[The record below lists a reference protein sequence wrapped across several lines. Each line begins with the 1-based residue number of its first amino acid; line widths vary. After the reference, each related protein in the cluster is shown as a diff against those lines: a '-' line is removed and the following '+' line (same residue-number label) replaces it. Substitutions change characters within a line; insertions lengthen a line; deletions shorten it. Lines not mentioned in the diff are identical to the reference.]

1 MNETVE
7 ATKSNGAASD
17 FTLLVG
23 FVNHICYFLLTYI
36 LQVICPMALAA
47 AYFSMPQSMLAF
59 QPSSKSFLIV
69 TTIGIILIKVLYTI
83 SRALPQLDWWWGNIV
98 ALMTALKLEG
108 SSLSIPDWSR
118 RVLRR
123 HRGQH
128 DRNTEDVELG
138 TAQH

>member
-1 MNETVE
+1 MKETVE

-17 FTLLVG
+17 FTLLVRLLIIP
-23 FVNHICYFLLTYI
+23 VAFLIAYM
-36 LQVICPMALAA
+36 LQFICPMALAA

-69 TTIGIILIKVLYTI
+69 TIISIILIKVLYTI

-98 ALMTALKLEG
+98 ALTTALKLEG

-118 RVLRR
+118 RMLRR

-138 TAQH
+138 TVQP

>member
-1 MNETVE
+1 MKETVE

-17 FTLLVG
+17 FTLLVRLLIIP
-23 FVNHICYFLLTYI
+23 VAFLIAYI
-36 LQVICPMALAA
+36 LQFICPMALAA

-69 TTIGIILIKVLYTI
+69 TIISIILIKVLYTI

-98 ALMTALKLEG
+98 ALTTALKLEG

-118 RVLRR
+118 RMLRR

-138 TAQH
+138 TVQP